1 MSDPP
6 IDNGPPSVSA
16 MAAQLIDQQ
25 AELDALREYVG
36 NNMLRSDYQS
46 VDHMRQTINHMKS
59 VCKKE
64 NALLKQ
70 RVAELLAVCEEMSS
84 SLDAAIFQFPRSVG
98 KGRLVS
104 AYTQMLAAIA
114 PESEV
119 T

>member
-1 MSDPP
+1 MGAQQEAM
-6 IDNGPPSVSA
+6 IDELVS
-16 MAAQLIDQQ
+16 Q
-25 AELDALREYVG
+25 ANYNHQRLRDMVVLLDAADDITKRLA
-36 NNMLRSDYQS
+36 
-46 VDHMRQTINHMKS
+46 
-59 VCKKE
+59 KE
-64 NALLKQ
+64 NVILKQ